1 MDEHFADLF
10 SRYEALAP
18 EHALEP
24 VARQESAGELAVA
37 RSAVL
42 GS

>member
-10 SRYEALAP
+10 SRYEVLAP
-18 EHALEP
+18 QRALEAVP
-24 VARQESAGELAVA
+24 RQESANELAVA